1 MTSQRTCL
9 TESWIISLTRKQTW
23 LTSNLF
29 LLAWIIFFTGGLR
42 GRRLWGLSGLSPSF
56 PFGAL
61 PLFFSLAVSSSCCL
75 AIICSRW
82 TLQGRRTVSQWAYH
96 HLNSTSIKTKSM
108 TCKNL
113 AKGLV
118 KKYRGVGRS
127 REGVGHE
134 VLSLVQGVGRAI
146 FSYPQGWVTLF
157 FTNY

>member
-1 MTSQRTCL
+1 MLSMALAHDFSRYPSAKDEITWQLVGKFSISREVTSQRTCL
-9 TESWIISLTRKQTW
+9 TESWIILLTRKQTR

-113 AKGLV
+113 ANHSI
-118 KKYRGVGRS
+118 RS
-127 REGVGHE
+127 
-134 VLSLVQGVGRAI
+134 
-146 FSYPQGWVTLF
+146 
-157 FTNY
+157 